1 MYLTLPEIKKHLNI
15 DEDFKDDDVLLL
27 DLASAAENLVQR
39 SINQNL
45 SSLENEEGDIPSP
58 LKLCA
63 LTLVAT
69 HYADRE
75 SVNPAAMTAVPHSFE
90 FIIDRYM
97 NYFNPDG
104 VKDF

>member
-1 MYLTLPEIKKHLNI
+1 MYLSLDEIKKHLNI

-27 DLASAAENLVQR
+27 DLASGAENLVQR

-45 SSLENEEGDIPSP
+45 SSLENEDGCIPSP

-69 HYADRE
+69 YYADRE
-75 SVNPAAMTAVPHSFE
+75 SVSPANMVAVPHSFE
-90 FIIDRYM
+90 FIIDRYR
-97 NYFNPDG
+97 NDYNPDG